1 MDCCESSNHLVAVRT
16 DCPSCSEKGKS
27 VQLITLKS
35 LLKASA
41 LENIEPKNSFLF
53 CSSST
58 CPTVYFSTNHS
69 QTFVESDLK
78 VPVYQKNPSMN
89 VPVCYCFDW
98 TRDRLLQAAGTD
110 EQPTKQ
116 IKSHIQAGRCG
127 CEVNNP
133 QGSCCLGNVNI
144 YIGSLSRK

>member
-1 MDCCESSNHLVAVRT
+1 MDCCESSNNTVAVRT
-16 DCPSCSEKGKS
+16 DCPSCSKKGKS
-27 VQLITLKS
+27 IQLLTLKS
-35 LLKASA
+35 LLRASA
-41 LENIEPKNSFLF
+41 LENIEPKNSYLF

-58 CPTVYFSTNHS
+58 CSTVYFSTNHS
-69 QTFVESDLK
+69 QIFVESDLK

-89 VPVCYCFDW
+89 VHVCYCFEW
-98 TRDRLLQAAGTD
+98 TRERLLQATGANQ
-110 EQPTKQ
+110 QPTKQ
-116 IKSHIQAGRCG
+116 IKAHVQAGRCG